1 MKNEQIVREFSHIL
15 QETQAGRAAALERE
29 AEGRRYLRRFVP
41 EDRLIL
47 LGGGHI
53 ALPLCKMAAMLDF
66 AVTVVDDR
74 PSFANHQRFPEA
86 KQVICDGFENALRS
100 LELRAT
106 DYVCII
112 TRGHR
117 WDGVCLRT
125 VLRGTEPSYLGM
137 IGSRRRT
144 TAMLKMLEEEGFDP
158 AALGRVHTPIGLEI
172 GALTTAEI
180 AVSICAELVQH
191 RRSLP
196 ERTGEPCLEQTN
208 TDPALLRFMAE
219 GGEPAALMT
228 VVGTSGSTPVD
239 SGAIMAIDRAGRIY
253 GTIGG
258 GCGEAEVMRTARRL
272 IGTGGRQTVE
282 VDMSNDLA
290 MEEGMVCGGRMLVLA
305 EDVSAPDAKGED
317 KP

>member
-1 MKNEQIVREFSHIL
+1 MLNEDTRAAFARIL
-15 QETQAGRAAALERE
+15 AETQAGRAADLLRE
-29 AEGRRYLRRFVP
+29 AEGKRWVRRFVP
-41 EDRLIL
+41 DERLIV

-86 KQVICDGFENALRS
+86 RQVICDGFENALGS
-100 LELRAT
+100 LAIRAT

-144 TAMLKMLEEEGFDP
+144 TAMLEMLKEEGFDP
-158 AALGRVHTPIGLEI
+158 AALKRVHTPIGLEI

-258 GCGEAEVMRTARRL
+258 GCGEAEVMAEGRRL
-272 IGTGGRQTVE
+272 IGTGRSKLME
-282 VDMSNDLA
+282 VDMSNDVA
-290 MEEGMVCGGRMLVLA
+290 EDEGMVCGGRMQVLV
-305 EDVSAPDAKGED
+305 EDVTV
-317 KP
+317 

>member
-1 MKNEQIVREFSHIL
+1 MKKPEIKAEFTHIL
-15 QETQAGRAAALERE
+15 SETMAGRAADLVRE
-29 AEGRRYLRRFVP
+29 AEGKRWVRRFTP
-41 EDRLIL
+41 EERLIV
-47 LGGGHI
+47 LGGGHV
-53 ALPLCKMAAMLDF
+53 AMPLCKMAAMLDF

-144 TAMLKMLEEEGFDP
+144 TAMLEMLKEEGFDP
-158 AALGRVHTPIGLEI
+158 AALKRVHTPIGLEI

-196 ERTGEPCLEQTN
+196 EREGEPCLEQTN
-208 TDPALLRFMAE
+208 TDYALLRFMAE
-219 GGEPAALMT
+219 SDEPAALMT
-228 VVGTSGSTPVD
+228 VVDTRGSTPVD
-239 SGAIMAIDRAGRIY
+239 SGAIMAIDSLGRIY

-258 GCGEAEVMRTARRL
+258 GCGEAEAMAEGRRL
-272 IGTGGRQTVE
+272 IGTGRSKIIE
-282 VDMSNDLA
+282 VDMSNDVA
-290 MEEGMVCGGRMLVLA
+290 EDEGMVCGGHMYVLL
-305 EDVSAPDAKGED
+305 EDVTG
-317 KP
+317 

>member
-1 MKNEQIVREFSHIL
+1 MKKPEIKAEFTHIL
-15 QETQAGRAAALERE
+15 SETMAGRAADLVRE
-29 AEGRRYLRRFVP
+29 AEGKRWVRRFTP
-41 EDRLIL
+41 EERLIV
-47 LGGGHI
+47 LGGGHV
-53 ALPLCKMAAMLDF
+53 AMPLCKMAAMLDF

-258 GCGEAEVMRTARRL
+258 GCGEAEVMAEGRRL
-272 IGTGGRQTVE
+272 IGTGRSKLME
-282 VDMSNDLA
+282 VDMSNDVA
-290 MEEGMVCGGRMLVLA
+290 EDEGMVCGGRMQVLV
-305 EDVSAPDAKGED
+305 EDVTV
-317 KP
+317 